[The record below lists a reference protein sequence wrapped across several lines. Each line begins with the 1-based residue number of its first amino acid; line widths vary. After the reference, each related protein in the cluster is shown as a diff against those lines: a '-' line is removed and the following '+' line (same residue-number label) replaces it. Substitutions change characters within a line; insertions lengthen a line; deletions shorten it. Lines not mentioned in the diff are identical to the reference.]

1 MERIA
6 YVIISDRERKD
17 FNCPGYIQSALS
29 SPTGARI
36 IVRVYS
42 PTDQDS
48 MGTKHCL
55 NVDQVASVDQM
66 TFRKY
71 LSQVTSA
78 RKDRENA
85 GKNMTLNELGKYI
98 TNEHT
103 RNFVNREWFAGI
115 NDTRC
120 ETKVDYNGIS
130 RRNNMMKYGV
140 KEIIYHDAATIVYW
154 TDGTKTVVKCN
165 ENDEYSEYAGFV
177 AAVAKKMYGGA
188 NAINR
193 LIDSK
198 KVVHGNGL
206 RQPFRPKTTLEE
218 IFDNALKNV
227 TGAFKSPMDPLIRP
241 DLYPHIHDSARNSSP
256 FMEGDDPIRDENG

>member
-48 MGTKHCL
+48 MGTEHCL
-55 NVDQVASVDQM
+55 NVDQVASVDRM
-66 TFRKY
+66 TFHKY

-98 TNEHT
+98 ANEHT
-103 RNFVNREWFAGI
+103 RNFVNREWFAGVDGI
-115 NDTRC
+115 RC

-165 ENDEYSEYAGFV
+165 KNDEYSEYSGFV

-198 KVVHGNGL
+198 KTIRGNGL
-206 RQPFRPKTTLEE
+206 GQPFRSKKTFEE
-218 IFDNALKNV
+218 ILDEAAEKAAKEYGEL
-227 TGAFKSPMDPLIRP
+227 PPDPLEHPELHSR
-241 DLYPHIHDSARNSSP
+241 
-256 FMEGDDPIRDENG
+256 

>member
-17 FNCPGYIQSALS
+17 FNCPGYIQRALS
-29 SPTGARI
+29 SPTGTRI

-48 MGTKHCL
+48 MGTEHCL
-55 NVDQVASVDQM
+55 NVDQVASVDRM
-66 TFRKY
+66 TFHKY

-98 TNEHT
+98 ANEHT

-115 NDTRC
+115 DGIRC

-140 KEIIYHDAATIVYW
+140 KEIIYNDAATIVYW

-198 KVVHGNGL
+198 KVIRGNGL
-206 RQPFRPKTTLEE
+206 GQPFRPKTTLEE
-218 IFDNALKNV
+218 IFDKVLKN
-227 TGAFKSPMDPLIRP
+227 APNLSKLPPDPLDHP
-241 DLYPHIHDSARNSSP
+241 ELYSR
-256 FMEGDDPIRDENG
+256 

>member
-1 MERIA
+1 MANYIMIRDESR
-6 YVIISDRERKD
+6 SD
-17 FNCPGYIQSALS
+17 NGCPGYIKYVNSDGRLAVQIYTSTDMDSFGTHYLLDPEQVVAIS
-29 SPTGARI
+29 KPVFQRMRNECSKARRDVHDYMQKDSEFTTGFHR
-36 IVRVYS
+36 R
-42 PTDQDS
+42 
-48 MGTKHCL
+48 
-55 NVDQVASVDQM
+55 
-66 TFRKY
+66 FR
-71 LSQVTSA
+71 
-78 RKDRENA
+78 
-85 GKNMTLNELGKYI
+85 
-98 TNEHT
+98 
-103 RNFVNREWFAGI
+103 FAP
-115 NDTRC
+115 
-120 ETKVDYNGIS
+120 
-130 RRNNMMKYGV
+130 
-140 KEIIYHDAATIVYW
+140 KEIIYNDAATIVYW

-198 KVVHGNGL
+198 KVIRGNGL
-206 RQPFRPKTTLEE
+206 RQPSRPKTTLEE

>member
-1 MERIA
+1 MANYIMIR
-6 YVIISDRERKD
+6 DGNRKD
-17 FNCPGYIQSALS
+17 NGCPGYIKYTEPDGRLVVQIYAS
-29 SPTGARI
+29 
-36 IVRVYS
+36 
-42 PTDQDS
+42 TDMDS
-48 MGTKHCL
+48 LGTQHFL
-55 NVDQVASVDQM
+55 DPDQVVSITRPVFQRM
-66 TFRKY
+66 
-71 LSQVTSA
+71 
-78 RKDRENA
+78 
-85 GKNMTLNELGKYI
+85 LNECSKARRDA
-98 TNEHT
+98 H
-103 RNFVNREWFAGI
+103 
-115 NDTRC
+115 
-120 ETKVDYNGIS
+120 DYMQKDGEFTAALY
-130 RRNNMMKYGV
+130 RQFQFMP
-140 KEIIYHDAATIVYW
+140 KEIIYNDAATIVYW

-198 KVVHGNGL
+198 KVVRGNSL

-227 TGAFKSPMDPLIRP
+227 TGLSKFAPDPLAPLIRP

>member
-48 MGTKHCL
+48 MGTEHCL
-55 NVDQVASVDQM
+55 NVNQVASVDQM

-98 TNEHT
+98 ANEHT
-103 RNFVNREWFAGI
+103 RNFVNREWFAGV
-115 NDTRC
+115 DGMRC

-165 ENDEYSEYAGFV
+165 KNDEYSEYAGFI

-198 KVVHGNGL
+198 KTIRGNGL
-206 RQPFRPKTTLEE
+206 GQPFRSKKTFEE
-218 IFDNALKNV
+218 ILDEAAEKAAKEYGEL
-227 TGAFKSPMDPLIRP
+227 PPDPSEHPELHSR
-241 DLYPHIHDSARNSSP
+241 
-256 FMEGDDPIRDENG
+256 

>member
-48 MGTKHCL
+48 MGTEHCL
-55 NVDQVASVDQM
+55 NVDQVASVDRM
-66 TFRKY
+66 TFHKY

-98 TNEHT
+98 ANEHT
-103 RNFVNREWFAGI
+103 RNFVNREWFAGVDGI
-115 NDTRC
+115 RC

-165 ENDEYSEYAGFV
+165 KNDEYSEYSGFV

-198 KVVHGNGL
+198 KTICGNGL
-206 RQPFRPKTTLEE
+206 GQPFRSKKTFEE
-218 IFDNALKNV
+218 ILDEAAEKAAKEYREL
-227 TGAFKSPMDPLIRP
+227 PPDPLEHPELHSR
-241 DLYPHIHDSARNSSP
+241 
-256 FMEGDDPIRDENG
+256 

>member
-29 SPTGARI
+29 SPTGTRI

-48 MGTKHCL
+48 MGTEHCL
-55 NVDQVASVDQM
+55 NVDQVASVDRM
-66 TFRKY
+66 TFHKY

-85 GKNMTLNELGKYI
+85 GKNMTLNEFGKYI
-98 TNEHT
+98 ANEHT

-115 NDTRC
+115 DGIRC

-140 KEIIYHDAATIVYW
+140 KEIIYNDAATIVYW

-198 KVVHGNGL
+198 KVIHGNGL
-206 RQPFRPKTTLEE
+206 GQPFRSKTTFEE
-218 IFDNALKNV
+218 ILDKAAKACDKQWREDHL
-227 TGAFKSPMDPLIRP
+227 PPDPLEHP
-241 DLYPHIHDSARNSSP
+241 ELYSR
-256 FMEGDDPIRDENG
+256 